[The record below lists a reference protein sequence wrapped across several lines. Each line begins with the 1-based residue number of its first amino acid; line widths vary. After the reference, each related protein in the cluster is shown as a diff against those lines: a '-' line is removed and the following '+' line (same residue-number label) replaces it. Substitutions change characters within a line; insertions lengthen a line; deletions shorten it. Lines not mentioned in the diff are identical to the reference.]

1 MDSLFGGIASY
12 YVFGVPVMLMTLPMV
27 TFLKP
32 LMGIALSVT
41 LVLTGFAC
49 AYVAMQLPKTPTER
63 GVVLLIAVALV
74 AFDPGWGS
82 RLGWWRLLRW
92 SGRAFGDSDWKFL
105 DTQGL
110 NHTVIFLEASQGMTY
125 HHTDGVAL

>member
-12 YVFGVPVMLMTLPMV
+12 YVFGVPVMLLILPMV
-27 TFLKP
+27 SFLKP

-49 AYVAMQLPKTPTER
+49 AYVAMELPKTPTER

-74 AFDPGWGS
+74 AFDPWVGIAVGVVA
-82 RLGWWRLLRW
+82 
-92 SGRAFGDSDWKFL
+92 AFTLVGKS
-105 DTQGL
+105 
-110 NHTVIFLEASQGMTY
+110 VR
-125 HHTDGVAL
+125 